1 MLQKSRIPS
10 DLTASMES
18 MYINKEVLSSPVGQT
33 NQVPA
38 AGAADKTEICLLFLE
53 GNCIQSVEQCF
64 GDHYKLPYRWEVL
77 EGHQWT
83 LLDSSEKIEEDYC
96 DPKITYSTVD
106 GGAVWF
112 ETMTRGL
119 QKVRRLSS
127 ISSVLQPTFLL
138 TTKWL
143 WYWEEED
150 GNWNQY
156 DSPTNRALEQKFQNN
171 PQEVVEFT
179 AGYQAYTLSLQDM
192 IQTNKT
198 YITKRLVRR
207 RPRFLSSAVVQV
219 IRTSAGATGGAGSSA
234 GVVATGGGERRSPP
248 QDKIE
253 ICLLF
258 LEGNCIDP
266 IEKCFGAHYRLPYR
280 WEVLEGYRWMLL
292 DSSEKIEED
301 YCNPKKTYSTVDVGA
316 VCFDTMLRRLQKVR
330 RLSSISSVLQPTSIL
345 TTDWLWYWEDE
356 HGNWNQYDSPPNS
369 STELEQKFQNNP
381 QEVMEFTAGSQT
393 YTLSLQDMIQ
403 TNKRHGTK
411 RLVRRRPRFLSSAVV
426 QDIRTRT
433 GATGGAGSSAGVVAT
448 GGGERTSPPQD
459 EIAICLLF
467 LEGNCIDPIEK
478 CFGAHYSLPYSW
490 EVLEGHQW
498 MLLDSS
504 EKIEEDYCNP
514 KITYSTVDVRVV
526 CFKTMRSGLQK
537 ARRLSSIS
545 SVLQP
550 TFLLTTEWLW
560 YWEDEHGNWNQ
571 YDSPVSS
578 GPSQSGVSLTR
589 LTSANPNSSP
599 ELEQKFQNDPQA
611 VVEFT
616 AGSQTYTLSLQD
628 MIQTNKTYSTKRLVR
643 RRPRF
648 LSSANVQDI
657 RTRTGATGGAGS
669 SAGVVATGGGERTS
683 PPQDKIEICLF
694 FLEGN
699 CIYPIE
705 KCFEA
710 HYSLPYSWEVLEGYQ
725 WTLLDSSEKIE
736 EDYCNPKI
744 TYSTVDVEAVC
755 FDTMTRGPQKVR
767 RLSSISS
774 VLQPT
779 FLLTTEWLWYWE
791 DEHGNWNQYDSPPNS
806 SPELEQ
812 KFQNDPQEV
821 LEFTAGSQTYT
832 LSLQDMIQT
841 NKRYSTQRQVRRR
854 PRFRSSSD
862 VQDDRTS
869 NWPPNG
875 PSNVQAFPS
884 TWDES
889 QVPEIGHKK
898 VLLQDSS
905 KEYKEVETLFRQT
918 MTAFDIV
925 KIERIQ
931 NKSLWDQYQLQRKQM
946 KTRNGGHSVVEKKL
960 FHGTDSKFIDPI
972 CCSNFDWRICGTHG
986 TILGKGSYFA
996 RDASYSHKY
1005 TSYASTVRSMFVSR
1019 VLVGHHTRGSADY
1032 VRPPSKDGGDT
1043 LFYDSCVD
1051 NIHSP
1056 SIFVIFDRPQIY
1068 PEFLLTYKAKA
1079 AVVGDSLSG
1088 LLVAIAAAP
1097 VVKPTPVVIPT
1108 PAVKPTPV
1116 VIPTPAVKP
1125 TPVVIPT
1132 PAVKPTPV
1140 PRTTPAQPKRMREK
1154 ASAMDWHSVP
1164 GVVPEVKRK
1173 RL

>member
-1 MLQKSRIPS
+1 MLQNSRIPN
-10 DLTASMES
+10 DLMAAMES

-53 GNCIQSVEQCF
+53 GNCIQPVEQCF
-64 GDHYKLPYRWEVL
+64 GAHYKLPYSWEVL

-83 LLDSSEKIEEDYC
+83 LLDSSEKIEGDYC
-96 DPKITYSTVD
+96 NPKITYSMVD

-138 TTKWL
+138 TTEWL

-171 PQEVVEFT
+171 PQEVLEFT
-179 AGYQAYTLSLQDM
+179 AGYQTYTLSLKDM
-192 IQTNKT
+192 IQTNKS
-198 YITKRLVRR
+198 YSTKRLVRR
-207 RPRFLSSAVVQV
+207 RPRFLSSANVQD
-219 IRTSAGATGGAGSSA
+219 IRTSAGATGGAVSSA

-253 ICLLF
+253 ICLF
-258 LEGNCIDP
+258 
-266 IEKCFGAHYRLPYR
+266 
-280 WEVLEGYRWMLL
+280 
-292 DSSEKIEED
+292 
-301 YCNPKKTYSTVDVGA
+301 
-316 VCFDTMLRRLQKVR
+316 
-330 RLSSISSVLQPTSIL
+330 
-345 TTDWLWYWEDE
+345 
-356 HGNWNQYDSPPNS
+356 
-369 STELEQKFQNNP
+369 
-381 QEVMEFTAGSQT
+381 
-393 YTLSLQDMIQ
+393 
-403 TNKRHGTK
+403 
-411 RLVRRRPRFLSSAVV
+411 
-426 QDIRTRT
+426 
-433 GATGGAGSSAGVVAT
+433 
-448 GGGERTSPPQD
+448 
-459 EIAICLLF
+459 F

-514 KITYSTVDVRVV
+514 KITYSTVDV
-526 CFKTMRSGLQK
+526 
-537 ARRLSSIS
+537 
-545 SVLQP
+545 
-550 TFLLTTEWLW
+550 
-560 YWEDEHGNWNQ
+560 
-571 YDSPVSS
+571 
-578 GPSQSGVSLTR
+578 
-589 LTSANPNSSP
+589 
-599 ELEQKFQNDPQA
+599 
-611 VVEFT
+611 
-616 AGSQTYTLSLQD
+616 
-628 MIQTNKTYSTKRLVR
+628 
-643 RRPRF
+643 
-648 LSSANVQDI
+648 
-657 RTRTGATGGAGS
+657 
-669 SAGVVATGGGERTS
+669 
-683 PPQDKIEICLF
+683 
-694 FLEGN
+694 
-699 CIYPIE
+699 
-705 KCFEA
+705 
-710 HYSLPYSWEVLEGYQ
+710 
-725 WTLLDSSEKIE
+725 
-736 EDYCNPKI
+736 
-744 TYSTVDVEAVC
+744 EAVC
-755 FDTMTRGPQKVR
+755 FDTMTCGLQKVR

-791 DEHGNWNQYDSPPNS
+791 DEHGKWNQYDSPPNS
-806 SPELEQ
+806 STELEQ
-812 KFQNDPQEV
+812 KFQNNPQEV
-821 LEFTAGSQTYT
+821 VEFTAGSQTYT

-841 NKRYSTQRQVRRR
+841 NKRYGTQRQVRRR
-854 PRFRSSSD
+854 PRFRSSAD

-869 NWPPNG
+869 KRPPNG
-875 PSNVQAFPS
+875 PPNVQAFPRH
-884 TWDES
+884 WDKS

-898 VLLQDSS
+898 VLLRDSS
-905 KEYKEVETLFRQT
+905 KEYKKVETLFRQT

-931 NKSLWDQYQLQRKQM
+931 NKSLWDQFQLQREQM
-946 KTRNGGHSVVEKKL
+946 KTRNGGHSVAERKL

-996 RDASYSHKY
+996 RDASYSHTY

-1032 VRPPSKDGGDT
+1032 VRPPSKDGRDT

-1051 NIHSP
+1051 SIRSP
-1056 SIFVIFDRPQIY
+1056 SIFVVFDRPQIY

-1097 VVKPTPVVIPT
+1097 VGKPTPVVIPT
-1108 PAVKPTPV
+1108 PAVIPTPV
-1116 VIPTPAVKP
+1116 
-1125 TPVVIPT
+1125 
-1132 PAVKPTPV
+1132 VKPTPV
-1140 PRTTPAQPKRMREK
+1140 PRTTPAQQFPGASTYLKNVSQPHIYRPLPTALPAPPTPPASHCPPPSSSCPQTHQGFQGMSKRMREK
-1154 ASAMDWHSVP
+1154 ASGMDWYSVP
-1164 GVVPEVKRK
+1164 GVAPEVKRQ